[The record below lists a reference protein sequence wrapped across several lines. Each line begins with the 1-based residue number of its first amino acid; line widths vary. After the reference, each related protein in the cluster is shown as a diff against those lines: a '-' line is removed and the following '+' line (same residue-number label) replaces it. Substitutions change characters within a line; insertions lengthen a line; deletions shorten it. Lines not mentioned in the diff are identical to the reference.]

1 MYGCVPPALLVLP
14 ALPRHGLYI
23 IDRSQKIS
31 VKIQIRFSFFPKMVS
46 MPYSPALATLKVF
59 KI

>member
-1 MYGCVPPALLVLP
+1 VPPALLVLP

-31 VKIQIRFSFFPKMVS
+31 VKIQIRFSFFSKMVS
-46 MPYSPALATLKVF
+46 IPYFTSIGNAQSL
-59 KI
+59 